1 MKILEQMREHVRSRG
16 LAQNTYKTYRKWI
29 VRKSPSAHR
38 DFNWYYLFP
47 SGNQSRCPITNQLL
61 RHHID
66 KDNIGRNITTAA
78 KQAGISKRVTSHTLR
93 HSYATY
99 LLENNV
105 DLRTI
110 QKLLG
115 HANVETTEIYTH
127 VDRRRATATISPVSA
142 LQKILSDPSIAVS
155 NRVDQCEAVPKLKV
169 YAG

>member
-1 MKILEQMREHVRSRG
+1 M
-16 LAQNTYKTYRKWI
+16 
-29 VRKSPSAHR
+29 
-38 DFNWYYLFP
+38 
-47 SGNQSRCPITNQLL
+47 
-61 RHHID
+61 
-66 KDNIGRNITTAA
+66 
-78 KQAGISKRVTSHTLR
+78 TSHTLR